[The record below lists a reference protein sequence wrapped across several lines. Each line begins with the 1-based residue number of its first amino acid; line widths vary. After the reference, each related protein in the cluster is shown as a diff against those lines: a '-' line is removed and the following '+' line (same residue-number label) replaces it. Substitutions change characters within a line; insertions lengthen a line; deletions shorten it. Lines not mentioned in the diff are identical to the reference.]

1 MKNLICW
8 CCGAGFTGLQD
19 VNHDDGY
26 WLCIDCTREQ
36 EQDNENQYEEIFKMI
51 YDWWS
56 DKTKNVIDTRIKE
69 MWKEQARNIVVNMW
83 LEKWRVKRTF

>member
-8 CCGAGFTGLQD
+8 CCGAGFMGLQD
-19 VNHDDGY
+19 TNHDDWY
-26 WLCIDCTREQ
+26 WLCVDCAKEQ
-36 EQDNENQYEEIFKMI
+36 EQDNENQYNEIFKMI

-56 DKTKNVIDTRIKE
+56 DKTKKVIDWRVKE
-69 MWKEQARNIVVNMW
+69 MWKEQARNIVVNMG